1 MKKLGLIVICVF
13 VMTALNAQENND
25 FYDDAPTHYLSGP
38 ASVMVDGE
46 VEKPVTLDLGQFEKR
61 SCIVK
66 EAEFEGDGNS
76 FIGAYRYDG
85 YSLYDILN
93 DVVVEKK
100 NRDEFGPII
109 DQYVVVEN
117 DAGDKVVISWGEI
130 YYPVNRHGIIIATE
144 VARIVPSKT
153 NELWPMPQN
162 TKLICSNDLITE
174 RNIENPSKITILS
187 ADVHYEV
194 EKGMSPMH
202 SPAFTIK
209 DGDKE
214 LREVNGLPADQLQL
228 TYETIFYGRGKGI
241 HSTTPFKGILLKEL
255 LAEYFPAG
263 SEKIKNGY
271 FVIAGLDGYRA
282 VFTFSEVMNRND
294 QSEFMVVDEGE
305 GQDGGRFRIFPAA
318 DFFSDRAIKSV
329 KDIRLL
335 QPDW

>member
-1 MKKLGLIVICVF
+1 MKKLGLIVICAF

-25 FYDDAPTHYLSGP
+25 FYDDAPTHYLAGP

-46 VEKPVTLDLGQFEKR
+46 VEKPVTLDLSQFEKR

-66 EAEFEGDGNS
+66 EAELEGDGNS

-85 YSLYDILN
+85 YSLYDILK
-93 DVVVEKK
+93 DVVVKKK

-117 DAGDKVVISWGEI
+117 DAGDKAVISWGEI

-174 RNIENPSKITILS
+174 RNIENPSKITVLS

-209 DGDKE
+209 DEDKE
-214 LREVNGLPADQLQL
+214 LREIKEFPEDQLQL
-228 TYETIFYGRGKGI
+228 TYETIFYGRGRGI

-282 VFTFSEVMNRND
+282 VFTYSEVMNRND
-294 QSEFMVVDEGE
+294 QSEFMVVDEGK
-305 GQDGGRFRIFPAA
+305 GQDGGRFRIFPAP

-329 KDIRLL
+329 EDIRLL
-335 QPDW
+335 VSGK

>member
-1 MKKLGLIVICVF
+1 
-13 VMTALNAQENND
+13 
-25 FYDDAPTHYLSGP
+25 
-38 ASVMVDGE
+38 
-46 VEKPVTLDLGQFEKR
+46 
-61 SCIVK
+61 VK

-214 LREVNGLPADQLQL
+214 LMEVNGLPADQLQL